1 MNVIQLLAD
10 IALLLQIPEVV
21 EMVLPLY
28 IKEFGRVLQL
38 ELFDII
44 VHMAGLGF
52 ERIRS

>member
-1 MNVIQLLAD
+1 MNVIQLLAN
-10 IALLLQIPEVV
+10 IALLLQSPEVV

-28 IKEFGRVLQL
+28 IKEFGRVLRL